1 MTHHVITRGV
11 VAALMLAVVSA
22 GARSDEGPGHKPLTP
37 AELAV
42 VQKWSTQLVS
52 DLEHLLEDVRID
64 ADAASQQRIYQQVN
78 QAMESVTHFRK
89 ALRPDIG
96 REHVAKDFAEA
107 DGQIHSLLQTIQ
119 TLGQG
124 APALERG
131 VARVDYS
138 DKQLHFAVFGA
149 DQSPARQAETIA
161 RQAHAL
167 QVESRELARW
177 TALLLRP
184 FPQGQAATVA
194 FQKYAEEAEHFH
206 KAIEKGGDAN
216 HVKNDF
222 AALDQSWHN
231 AVNELNRIGGNRQS
245 YLAQRVQRVEQI
257 NENFH
262 RVFGLPG
269 QRTVVKYR

>member
-1 MTHHVITRGV
+1 MTHHVLTRGI
-11 VAALMLAVVSA
+11 VAALMLAVASA
-22 GARSDEGPGHKPLTP
+22 GARSQDPGHKPLAP
-37 AELAV
+37 AELAA

-52 DLEHLLEDVRID
+52 DLEYLLEDVRID
-64 ADAASQQRIYQQVN
+64 LDAASQQKIYQQAN

-89 ALRPDIG
+89 TLRPDIG
-96 REHVAKDFAEA
+96 REHVAKDFADA
-107 DGQIHSLLQTIQ
+107 DGQIHTLLQTIQ
-119 TLGQG
+119 ALGQG
-124 APALERG
+124 ASVLQRG
-131 VARVDYS
+131 VARVGYS

-149 DQSPARQAETIA
+149 DQSPVRQAETIA

-177 TALLLRP
+177 SALMLRP
-184 FPQGQAATVA
+184 FPQGQAATAA
-194 FQKYAEEAEHFH
+194 FQKYAEDAEHFH

-231 AVNELNRIGGNRQS
+231 AVNELNRIGGKRQS
-245 YLAQRVQRVEQI
+245 YLARRVQRVEQI
-257 NENFH
+257 NENLH

-269 QRTVVKYR
+269 QRPVTEYR